1 MTEKVNPSPN
11 RPADAFTTAGAIA
24 YGGGSRDGYIV
35 QSSEPTELSKQD
47 SGITESNLNNFE
59 ESSSSTS
66 LTVSIGPGEA
76 FIFGSWVVSDN
87 IPSANVI
94 LQAGVTDQTVY
105 LGWNKDSPDDVII
118 GLESEFSTT
127 ATNNDQK
134 IELYSYDTD
143 SNGVISKTDLRQI
156 GPKNTASNT
165 ETENLTLAG
174 NSLDSDGDGVFD
186 NDDVNALS
194 SFGQGDSF
202 NAYPLTNNDIGALSS
217 LSQGDSF
224 NAYPLT
230 NNDVSALSNLN
241 SGDTFNSYPLSPS
254 QDLSTDTITVSTGD
268 GINDGGSVSLGG
280 STTISVDVSD
290 FTGSGLTPDG
300 NNNIDLS
307 NDSISVSTG
316 TDLTGGGTVSLG
328 GSISISHQDTSTQ
341 SNVGTGGNTVIDDIN
356 LDGNGHVT
364 NMNTENR
371 SLNDWTVPNDFNI
384 NNASKIGLP
393 HRSSDPGANP
403 GDMWYRTDL
412 D

>member
-35 QSSEPTELSKQD
+35 PSSESTELSKQD
-47 SGITESNLNNFE
+47 SGITESNLNDFE
-59 ESSSSTS
+59 ESSSSNS
-66 LTVSIGPGEA
+66 LTISIGPGEA
-76 FIFGSWVVSDN
+76 FIFGAWVVSDN
-87 IPSANVI
+87 IPSANI
-94 LQAGVTDQTVY
+94 TLQAGVTDQTVY
-105 LGWNKDSPDDVII
+105 VGWNKDAPNDIII
-118 GLESEFSTT
+118 GLESEFNTT
-127 ATNNDQK
+127 KTNNDQK
-134 IELYSYDTD
+134 ISLYSYDTD

-156 GPKNTASNT
+156 GPKNKATNT

-174 NSLDSDGDGVFD
+174 NILDSDGDGVFD
-186 NDDVNALS
+186 NADVNALS
-194 SFGQGDSF
+194 SFSKGQ
-202 NAYPLTNNDIGALSS
+202 
-217 LSQGDSF
+217 SF

-254 QDLSTDTITVSTGD
+254 KDLSTDSITVSTGD
-268 GINDGGSVSLGG
+268 GISDGGSVSLGE
-280 STTISVDVSD
+280 SVTISVNASD
-290 FTGSGLTPDG
+290 FAGSGLTTDV

-316 TDLTGGGTVSLG
+316 TNITGGGTVSLG
-328 GSISISHQDTSTQ
+328 GSISISHEDTSNQ
-341 SNVGTGGNTVIDDIN
+341 SNVSVGGSTVIDSID
-356 LDGNGHVT
+356 LDSNGHVE
-364 NMNTENR
+364 NINTENR

-384 NNASKIGLP
+384 NKASKIGLP
-393 HRSSDPGANP
+393 HRSTDPGANP

>member
-1 MTEKVNPSPN
+1 
-11 RPADAFTTAGAIA
+11 
-24 YGGGSRDGYIV
+24 
-35 QSSEPTELSKQD
+35 
-47 SGITESNLNNFE
+47 
-59 ESSSSTS
+59 
-66 LTVSIGPGEA
+66 
-76 FIFGSWVVSDN
+76 
-87 IPSANVI
+87 
-94 LQAGVTDQTVY
+94 
-105 LGWNKDSPDDVII
+105 
-118 GLESEFSTT
+118 
-127 ATNNDQK
+127 
-134 IELYSYDTD
+134 
-143 SNGVISKTDLRQI
+143 LRQI

-186 NDDVNALS
+186 NADVNAVS
-194 SFGQGDSF
+194 SFG
-202 NAYPLTNNDIGALSS
+202 
-217 LSQGDSF
+217 QGDSF

-268 GINDGGSVSLGG
+268 GISNGGSVSLGG
-280 STTISVDVSD
+280 STTISVNVSD
-290 FTGSGLTPDG
+290 FVGSGLTTDT

-341 SNVGTGGNTVIDDIN
+341 SNVVTGGNTVIDDID

-364 NMNTENR
+364 NINSESR